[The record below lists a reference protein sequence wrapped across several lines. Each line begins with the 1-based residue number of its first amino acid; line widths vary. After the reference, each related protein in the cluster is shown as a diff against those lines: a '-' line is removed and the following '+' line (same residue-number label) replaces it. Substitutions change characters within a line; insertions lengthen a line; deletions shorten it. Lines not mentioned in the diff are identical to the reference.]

1 MTKMPKKRLWQ
12 FRIATWFWIV
22 LVVATFFLGLNWGD
36 TWGPLWRQKLV
47 SFVGSDSTVP
57 LSVAIPA
64 MGPAPVAIDF
74 ARPTAISSD
83 SDQPQ
88 FSFFIGISR

>member
-1 MTKMPKKRLWQ
+1 MPKKRLWQ

-36 TWGPLWRQKLV
+36 TRGPLCQKLV
-47 SFVGSDSTVP
+47 SGVGSDSTVP
-57 LSVAIPA
+57 LSVVIPA
-64 MGPAPVAIDF
+64 MGPAPVANDF
-74 ARPTAISSD
+74 ARPTEISSD

-88 FSFFIGISR
+88 FSFSIGISR